1 MKISRLFWVGFIVFS
16 SILVFYYGIRFLQEE
31 SFQSTTFKF
40 SVVFNDLQGLDISDD
55 VKMLGKKIGRIT
67 GTRIIGEKI
76 ATELTLDNTFAFKI
90 PIDSKFEIS
99 QSDLMGSK
107 FISIYPGKDN
117 DKFILEG
124 ETIAGENA
132 EVVSLTKDIGDFA
145 KRLNN
150 TFGKEQEQQIQ
161 NTISNIEVS
170 SESLEKF
177 IEQNRDIITQ
187 EEKEN
192 LHSLLKNINSISID
206 LEYILNEESEDIKQS
221 IQNFNSFMKK
231 TPDISNQIDDI
242 TVSIKQIVDN
252 INNGTGSMSKL
263 LNQDSL
269 YNNVNGLVLDAR
281 LLLDDVKNNP
291 TKYLKAYF
299 NAKKK

>member
-1 MKISRLFWVGFIVFS
+1 MKISRLFWVGFVVFS
-16 SILVFYYGIRFLQEE
+16 ALLIFFYGIRFLQEE
-31 SFQSTTFKF
+31 AFQTSTFRF

-67 GTRIIGEKI
+67 GTRIIGQKI
-76 ATELTLDNTFAFKI
+76 AVELTLENEFSFKI

-107 FISIYPGKDN
+107 FISIYQGKDN

-132 EVVSLTKDIGDFA
+132 EVISLTKDIGDLA

-150 TFGKEQEQQIQ
+150 TFGRDQEQQIQ
-161 NTISNIEVS
+161 NTISNIES
-170 SESLEKF
+170 TSLALEKF
-177 IEQNRDIITQ
+177 IDKNQDIILQ
-187 EEKEN
+187 EDKDN
-192 LHSLLKNINSISID
+192 LHALLTNINSISAD
-206 LEYILNEESEDIKQS
+206 LKYVLNEESENIKKS
-221 IQNFNSFMKK
+221 IQHFNDFMKK
-231 TPDISNQIDDI
+231 TPEISNQINDI
-242 TVSIKQIVDN
+242 SISIMQIVDN
-252 INNGTGSMSKL
+252 INNGTGSMSKII
-263 LNQDSL
+263 NQDEL
-269 YNNVNGLVLDAR
+269 YNNLNGLILDAR
-281 LLLDDVKNNP
+281 SLLDDVKNNP